1 MRYCCPANY
10 VDTWIEGQAVQGELW
25 RDAEMGAFRPLQE
38 NIEHTPISV
47 AFILCLLQLNCTKLL
62 INRMNSV
69 CKHPAYIGY
78 LCYHTQKL
86 HTASNTVQKLCDF
99 ITFPHIFVFLCEVRK
114 IDIVLLKLCCPILW
128 TNLIN

>member
-1 MRYCCPANY
+1 MSNVVSWFFDSSLYVKGTPANATLITSY
-10 VDTWIEGQAVQGELW
+10 
-25 RDAEMGAFRPLQE
+25 
-38 NIEHTPISV
+38 ISV

-86 HTASNTVQKLCDF
+86 HTARNTVQKLSEF
-99 ITFPHIFVFLCEVRK
+99 ITFPHIK
-114 IDIVLLKLCCPILW
+114 IKIKLS
-128 TNLIN
+128 